1 MHVFSKKL
9 AKKLRIGDRV
19 ELFVKPIAKAMNHP
33 CLDGNGQ
40 LKPNSPCAKRRDFL
54 NGNGVREDAQPTRQ

>member
-1 MHVFSKKL
+1 MGAFSKKL

-19 ELFVKPIAKAMNHP
+19 ELFVKPIAKAIGHP
-33 CLDGNGQ
+33 CLDESGK

-54 NGNGVREDAQPTRQ
+54 NGVKEDAQSTGQ